1 MGKMEAG
8 LAEKA
13 PAQRGLEQR
22 GVAAPR
28 DQPRDLEC

>member
-22 GVAAPR
+22 GVGVPR
-28 DQPRDLEC
+28 EQLRALEC